1 LAKGSRRASRQG
13 FRADGLAGNNCTSP
27 HRPVFSLEDCCA
39 SFQAGELGR
48 APFTFHEETMGR
60 RGAGGVGWG
69 LAVVLAA
76 SASLIPEPAAAQVSQ
91 IVLPPSL
98 LVPNYNRVFPGLT
111 ESLECGADLARA
123 WTAPAVWYNPAG
135 LVLSTRTALN
145 ASLQGYQ
152 GTLLT
157 GTGFNEQGIQVSNVR
172 TVPSFVGVVLGEE
185 AIHLKNI
192 RFGFAVSNP
201 ISWEQ
206 GINLS
211 STAPTTAQALYQ
223 VNSSFEQ
230 YRAQAAV
237 SWGVSDKF
245 RLGFEMS
252 VPYTYASNDGQLTGT
267 LRNTTSS
274 VGSLRTVAFTGYNFH
289 VVPAV
294 AVQWE
299 AVDWLALGAMVSPP
313 GLRLLRGGNLTIQ
326 AVTNSGSASAT
337 ATQQLSF
344 RDTGTTFNYEIP
356 AEISAGFAL
365 HFGPVEVELDGHWY
379 LGTGPYNVVSSSV
392 PVYTVNTTN
401 GTSPATTVSNFPTQ
415 VWGTRS
421 VLDLNLGGHLKL
433 SNLVTLHAGFYSD
446 HSPGNMASNIYRAIS
461 LYGLRGGIS
470 FTSASISGSVGLGYE
485 FGSSGTALFE
495 VTPPGVPP
503 QSGSEQKLAIQTVSL
518 LFALAYVF

>member
-1 LAKGSRRASRQG
+1 
-13 FRADGLAGNNCTSP
+13 
-27 HRPVFSLEDCCA
+27 
-39 SFQAGELGR
+39 
-48 APFTFHEETMGR
+48 MGR
-60 RGAGGVGWG
+60 QGAGGVGWG
-69 LAVVLAA
+69 CLAVLVLATA
-76 SASLIPEPAAAQVSQ
+76 LVPQRVSAQVSQ
-91 IVLPPSL
+91 LLLPPSL

-157 GTGFNEQGIQVSNVR
+157 GTGFNEQGIQVSNIR

-185 AIHLKNI
+185 AIHLKAL

-211 STAPTTAQALYQ
+211 STSPTTAQALYQ

-237 SWGVSDKF
+237 SWAVSEKF
-245 RLGFEMS
+245 RLGFELS
-252 VPYTYASNDGQLTGT
+252 IPYTSASNDGQLTGT
-267 LRNTTSS
+267 LRNPTTS
-274 VGSLRTVAFTGYNFH
+274 VGSLRTVAFSGYNFH
-289 VVPAV
+289 VVPGVSA
-294 AVQWE
+294 QWE
-299 AVDWLALGAMVSPP
+299 PLDWLAVGAMVSPP
-313 GLRLLRGGNLTIQ
+313 GLRLLRGGSLTLQ

-344 RDTGTTFNYEIP
+344 RDTGAGFNYEIP
-356 AEISAGFAL
+356 AEVSAGFAL
-365 HFGPVEVELDGHWY
+365 HFGAVEVELDGHWY
-379 LGTGPYNVVSSSV
+379 LPTGSYSVVTSSG
-392 PVYTVNTTN
+392 PVFTVNSTN
-401 GTSPATTVSNFPTQ
+401 GTAPATTVSNFPTQ
-415 VWGTRS
+415 VWGTRA
-421 VLDLNLGGHLKL
+421 VLDLNLGGHYKL

-446 HSPGNMASNIYRAIS
+446 HSPGNMPSNIYRAIS
-461 LYGLRGGIS
+461 LYGVRGGVS

-485 FGSSGTALFE
+485 FGSSATALFE

-503 QSGSEQKLAIQTVSL
+503 QNGSEQKLTIQTVSL

>member
-1 LAKGSRRASRQG
+1 MGRQG
-13 FRADGLAGNNCTSP
+13 R
-27 HRPVFSLEDCCA
+27 
-39 SFQAGELGR
+39 
-48 APFTFHEETMGR
+48 
-60 RGAGGVGWG
+60 VGWG
-69 LAVVLAA
+69 CAMALVLATVFVPQRA
-76 SASLIPEPAAAQVSQ
+76 SAQASQ

-157 GTGFNEQGIQVSNVR
+157 GTGFNEQGVQVSNVR

-185 AIHLKNI
+185 AIHLKNV

-211 STAPTTAQALYQ
+211 STSVTTAQALYQ

-237 SWGVSDKF
+237 SWAVSEKF
-245 RLGFEMS
+245 RLGFELS
-252 VPYTYASNDGQLTGT
+252 IPYTSASNDGQLTGT
-267 LRNTTSS
+267 LRNPTTS
-274 VGSLRTVAFTGYNFH
+274 VGSLRTVAFSAYNFH
-289 VVPAV
+289 VVPGAS
-294 AVQWE
+294 VQWE
-299 AVDWLALGAMVSPP
+299 ALDWLALGAMVSPP
-313 GLRLLRGGNLTIQ
+313 GLRLLRGGSLTLQ

-337 ATQQLSF
+337 ATQQITF
-344 RDTGTTFNYEIP
+344 RDTGAGFNYEIP
-356 AEISAGFAL
+356 GEVSGGFAL
-365 HFGPVEVELDGHWY
+365 HFGAVEVELDAHWY
-379 LGTGPYNVVSSSV
+379 LPTGQYSVVTSSV
-392 PVYTVNTTN
+392 PFFTVNSTN
-401 GTSPATTVSNFPTQ
+401 GNAPATTVSNFPTQ
-415 VWGTRS
+415 VWGTRA
-421 VLDLNLGGHLKL
+421 VLDLNLGGHYRL

-446 HSPGNMASNIYRAIS
+446 HSPGNVPSNIYRAIS
-461 LYGLRGGIS
+461 LYGMRGGVS

-485 FGSSGTALFE
+485 FGSSATALFE

-503 QSGSEQKLAIQTVSL
+503 QNGSEQKLTIQTVSL

>member
-1 LAKGSRRASRQG
+1 M
-13 FRADGLAGNNCTSP
+13 D
-27 HRPVFSLEDCCA
+27 
-39 SFQAGELGR
+39 
-48 APFTFHEETMGR
+48 R

-69 LAVVLAA
+69 YAVGLAVAA
-76 SASLIPEPAAAQVSQ
+76 SLVPGRANAQAST

-185 AIHLKNI
+185 AIHLKNV

-237 SWGVSDKF
+237 SWAVNEKF
-245 RLGFEMS
+245 RLGFELA
-252 VPYTYASNDGQLTGT
+252 VPYTYANNDGQLTGT
-267 LRNTTSS
+267 LRSATTS
-274 VGSLRTVAFTGYNFH
+274 VGSLRTVAFSGYNFH
-289 VVPAV
+289 IVPA
-294 AVQWE
+294 ASFQWE
-299 AVDWLALGAMVSPP
+299 ALDWLAVGVMVSPP
-313 GLRLLRGGNLTIQ
+313 GLRVLHSSNLTLQSI
-326 AVTNSGSASAT
+326 TNSSAAT
-337 ATQQLSF
+337 ATAIQQLSF
-344 RDTGTTFNYEIP
+344 RDTGSEFNYEIP
-356 AEISAGFAL
+356 AEVSLGFAL

-379 LGTGPYNVVSSSV
+379 LGTGPYTVVSSAV
-392 PVYTVNTTN
+392 PVYTVNSTN
-401 GTSPATTVSNFPTQ
+401 GTSPATTVSNFPAQ

-446 HSPGNMASNIYRAIS
+446 HSPGNLPSNVYRAIS
-461 LYGLRGGIS
+461 LYGFRGGVS

-485 FGSSGTALFE
+485 FGSSATALFE

-503 QSGSEQKLAIQTVSL
+503 QSGSEQKLSIQTVSL

>member
-1 LAKGSRRASRQG
+1 
-13 FRADGLAGNNCTSP
+13 
-27 HRPVFSLEDCCA
+27 
-39 SFQAGELGR
+39 
-48 APFTFHEETMGR
+48 MGR

-69 LAVVLAA
+69 LAVVLALATLGVPQRA
-76 SASLIPEPAAAQVSQ
+76 SAQAST

-135 LVLSTRTALN
+135 LVLSTRTAIN

-152 GTLLT
+152 GTILT
-157 GTGFNEQGIQVSNVR
+157 GTGFNEQGAQVSNVR

-185 AIHLKNI
+185 AIHLKNL

-211 STAPTTAQALYQ
+211 STAPTSAQALYQ

-230 YRAQAAV
+230 YRATAAV
-237 SWGVSDKF
+237 SWAVSEKF

-267 LRNTTSS
+267 LRNSVSS
-274 VGSLRTVAFTGYNFH
+274 VGSLRTVAFSGYNFH
-289 VVPAV
+289 FVPA
-294 AVQWE
+294 AAFQWE
-299 AVDWLALGAMVSPP
+299 PIDWLALGFMVSPP
-313 GLRLLRGGNLTIQ
+313 GLRLLRSGNLTLQ
-326 AVTNSGSASAT
+326 AITNSNSASAS
-337 ATQQLSF
+337 ASQQLSF
-344 RDTGTTFNYEIP
+344 RDEGVTFNYEIP
-356 AEISAGFAL
+356 AEISGGFAL

-379 LGTGPYNVVSSSV
+379 LSTGPYDVVTSTV
-392 PVYTVNTTN
+392 PVYTVNSTN

-421 VLDLNLGGHLKL
+421 VLDLNLGGHLRL

-446 HSPGNMASNIYRAIS
+446 HSPGNVSSNVYRAIS
-461 LYGLRGGIS
+461 LYGMRGGIS
-470 FTSASISGSVGLGYE
+470 FTSATISGSVGLGYE
-485 FGSSGTALFE
+485 FGSSATALFE

-503 QSGSEQKLAIQTVSL
+503 QSGSEQKLSISTVSL